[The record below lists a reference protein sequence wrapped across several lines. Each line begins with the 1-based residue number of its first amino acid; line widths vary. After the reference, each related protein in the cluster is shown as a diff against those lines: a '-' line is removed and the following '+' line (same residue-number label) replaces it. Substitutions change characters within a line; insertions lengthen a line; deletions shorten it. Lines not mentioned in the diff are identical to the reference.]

1 MLDAGLQRVQFRSP
15 NSNGTAHV
23 GNHRKVGD
31 CKIEVIQELSLGMQ
45 GHEEQG
51 RPLLERALVI
61 QEVALGPDHP
71 DVQAIRDVLEGE
83 D

>member
-1 MLDAGLQRVQFRSP
+1 
-15 NSNGTAHV
+15 
-23 GNHRKVGD
+23 
-31 CKIEVIQELSLGMQ
+31 MQ
-45 GHEEQG
+45 GHEQEG

-61 QEVALGPDHP
+61 QEATLGADHP

>member
-1 MLDAGLQRVQFRSP
+1 MISP
-15 NSNGTAHV
+15 EPQYSAAE
-23 GNHRKVGD
+23 D
-31 CKIEVIQELSLGMQ
+31 LSWTILMQ
-45 GHEEQG
+45 GHEQEG

-61 QEVALGPDHP
+61 QEATLGADHP

>member
-1 MLDAGLQRVQFRSP
+1 
-15 NSNGTAHV
+15 
-23 GNHRKVGD
+23 
-31 CKIEVIQELSLGMQ
+31 MQ
-45 GHEEQG
+45 GHEAQG

-61 QEVALGPDHP
+61 QEAALGPDHP

>member
-1 MLDAGLQRVQFRSP
+1 MV
-15 NSNGTAHV
+15 
-23 GNHRKVGD
+23 
-31 CKIEVIQELSLGMQ
+31 Q

-61 QEVALGPDHP
+61 QEAALGPDHP